1 MKKSIF
7 AVLFLTL
14 ITFIISS
21 SAMAATTF
29 VTIGTGS
36 TGGTYYPVGAGLAK
50 IWTKY
55 VPELKADAQSTGG
68 TVHNIQL
75 MEKKE
80 IQAATMD
87 NNYYNAY
94 NGLLKYKGQNHK
106 YLRGMLPLYPE
117 PVQIMVAKGSGIK
130 SLKDFKGKRVSIGA
144 VASGTELSAR
154 ELLKA
159 AGLDP
164 DKDIKGENLG
174 VGDTGG
180 AFADKHIDAAI
191 MLGALG
197 MGGVVEPSTLGLVEF
212 IDVSD
217 DIINKVL
224 KQSPYWFK
232 FTIPANSYKGQPK
245 AVKTY
250 AGPNIITVTADLPET
265 TVYQM
270 TKTAFENKKDLVAI
284 SANMQNMT
292 PEGAKNIMI
301 PLHPGAVKYY
311 KEIGV
316 IK

>member
-1 MKKSIF
+1 MKKVIL
-7 AVLFLTL
+7 AVLIL
-14 ITFIISS
+14 TFIISS
-21 SAMAATTF
+21 SAMAATSF
-29 VTIGTGS
+29 ITIGTGS

-55 VPELKADAQSTGG
+55 VPDLKADAQSTGG

-106 YLRGMLPLYPE
+106 YLRGLLSLYPE

-130 SLKDFKGKRVSIGA
+130 SLKDFKGKRISIGA

-154 ELLKA
+154 ELLVA
-159 AGLDP
+159 AGIDP

-174 VGDTGG
+174 VGDTGS
-180 AFADKHIDAAI
+180 AFADKHIDAAV

-212 IDVSD
+212 LDIPN
-217 DIINKVL
+217 DIIEKII

-232 FTIPANSYKGQPK
+232 FTIPANTYRGQPNP
-245 AVKTY
+245 VKTY
-250 AGPNIITVTADLPET
+250 AGPNIITVTAEIPEN

-270 TKTAFENKKDLVAI
+270 TKTAFEHKKDLVAI
-284 SANMQNMT
+284 SSNMQNMT

-301 PLHPGAVKYY
+301 PLHPGALKYY